1 MIPFASTAGQIFEN
15 IKRIEVFVVYWAF
28 NGSLVL
34 FFQTKPYLFLIS
46 CVSYLLHEN
55 FFCFIYN
62 FYYSV
67 EIPKNAVKEKTL
79 FRIMILESG
88 QIPHATER
96 LYQPL
101 SEFLYTTEIFVVL
114 YEKHKKN

>member
-1 MIPFASTAGQIFEN
+1 M
-15 IKRIEVFVVYWAF
+15 
-28 NGSLVL
+28 
-34 FFQTKPYLFLIS
+34 
-46 CVSYLLHEN
+46 
-55 FFCFIYN
+55 
-62 FYYSV
+62 